1 MTLLYFI
8 ILLFI
13 KFLLCSSLIFDIDI
27 FMCKSMYMF
36 AKRLIQ
42 YSSELGGSLYVSVVL
57 RYSLSAKT
65 PFMPGRG
72 VDRGGDSTVEFF
84 VVLPPYNRP
93 GRAFVT

>member
-1 MTLLYFI
+1 M
-8 ILLFI
+8 LFI

-36 AKRLIQ
+36 AQRLIQ

-57 RYSLSAKT
+57 RYSLSANT
-65 PFMPGRG
+65 PFMLGRG
-72 VDRGGDSTVEFF
+72 VDHGGDSTVESF

-93 GRAFVT
+93 SRAFIT